1 MKTGDISVIATEK
14 QQRAISFIEN
24 TLETTFTGTTKREVF
39 EYIREYL
46 PKARFCKSLEAEMN
60 IPVYAARFST
70 RDDDGEEYCN
80 KRNGVANELLKRDML
95 QGKSGSEA
103 LAEVAEKSFCEFA
116 EDIISPE
123 DTF

>member
-24 TLETTFTGTTKREVF
+24 TLETTFTGTTKKEVF

-46 PKARFCKSLEAEMN
+46 PKARFCKEAELRM
-60 IPVYAARFST
+60 PVYAARFST
-70 RDDDGEEYCN
+70 KDDDGEEYFN
-80 KRNGVANELLKRDML
+80 KRNGVAHELLKRDML

-103 LAEVAEKSFCEFA
+103 LAEFAEKSFCEFA

>member
-46 PKARFCKSLEAEMN
+46 PKARF
-60 IPVYAARFST
+60 ST

-103 LAEVAEKSFCEFA
+103 LAEFAEKSFCEFA